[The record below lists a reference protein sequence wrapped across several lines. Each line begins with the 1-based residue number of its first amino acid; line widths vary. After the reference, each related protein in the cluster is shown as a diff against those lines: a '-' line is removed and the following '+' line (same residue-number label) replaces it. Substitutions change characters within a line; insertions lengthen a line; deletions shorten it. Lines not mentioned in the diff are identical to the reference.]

1 MEANVNTVYVAK
13 DHTLDWEFVDLT
25 KKMNY
30 TDQSI
35 HVDSSK
41 SEILRQRAAY
51 REKDR
56 AGDHQRQ
63 ISNCS
68 CKLY

>member
-1 MEANVNTVYVAK
+1 METNTVKEYVSK

-35 HVDSSK
+35 HVGSTNR
-41 SEILRQRAAY
+41 EIVRNR
-51 REKDR
+51 D
-56 AGDHQRQ
+56 AG
-63 ISNCS
+63 
-68 CKLY
+68 